1 MVETPSTPPSGFD
14 GEALRRKICEKIKSH
29 SGTPEALTEA
39 VAKII
44 LREGLGLADKQITRQ
59 YQCFRGLEDAK
70 RGRSDL
76 AITYEDDIDL
86 NITRKNP
93 KILFELKRSDRQ
105 FIFGSKNYFEDVD
118 QLKDYMNSLPCQTIE
133 HGIIFNIHQLQVFR
147 KHGNLIF
154 PITKIINLPGLIEN
168 NRRQQATENTE
179 VTIDI
184 KEVIDFIKIE
194 VIEQPRKNQRLPG
207 TIITVWNNK
216 GGVGKTTISSY
227 LSLLLSVL
235 DCLRKKIRKNRV
247 LAIDFDHN
255 QANLTQRFERKET
268 NGKTEKL
275 LDHIHRHGNLDQFEL
290 KGYFEEIKCKKQRT
304 EIHFLPADEILR
316 SKPEYS
322 DEGIY
327 KKYEEDNCLRRL
339 CLEFAKKYDYIIID
353 TPLGWE
359 QSVYAQSAV
368 RAADCLLPIGSYGD
382 FDSFHG
388 YYHIIYHII
397 RDKLPEIR
405 KSRPDMGPDNLGLW
419 INNWRPSDR
428 RQIKIM
434 NSEEF
439 EYYIRISQKEK
450 QQELRR
456 SFFVKDN
463 ELRCINYH
471 ALIAKGSCR
480 NPDMN
485 VKLLQ
490 NFTHM
495 NIKKAYRKLLTSIV
509 GEVQ

>member
-1 MVETPSTPPSGFD
+1 MAETPSTPPSGFD
-14 GEALRRKICEKIKSH
+14 GEALRRKIYEKIKSH

-44 LREGLGLADKQITRQ
+44 LLDGLGLVDRQIMRQ
-59 YQCFRGLEDAK
+59 YQCFRGLENSK
-70 RGRSDL
+70 RGRADL

-86 NITRKNP
+86 NIIRKNP

-118 QLKDYMNSLPCQTIE
+118 QLKDYMNSLPCQTVE

-168 NRRQQATENTE
+168 NRRQQATKNTE

-184 KEVIDFIKIE
+184 KKVIDFLKIE
-194 VIEQPRKNQRLPG
+194 VIEQPRRSRLPG

-235 DCLRKKIRKNRV
+235 DCPRKKIRKNRI

-255 QANLTQRFERKET
+255 QANLTQRFECKGT

-275 LDHIHRHGNLDQFEL
+275 LDHIKKHGNLDQFEL
-290 KGYFEEIKCKKQRT
+290 KGYFEEIKCARQRT
-304 EIHFLPADEILR
+304 EIHFLPADEIL
-316 SKPEYS
+316 KNNKEYK
-322 DEGIY
+322 DV
-327 KKYEEDNCLRRL
+327 YEKGNCLREL
-339 CLEFAKKYDYIIID
+339 CLELAKKYDYVIID
-353 TPLGWE
+353 TPPGWE

-388 YYHIIYHII
+388 YYRVIC
-397 RDKLPEIR
+397 DKLPEIR

-419 INNWRPSDR
+419 INNWRRNDR
-428 RQIKIM
+428 RQIKTM

-439 EYYIRISQKEK
+439 EYYIQISQKEK

-456 SFFVKDN
+456 SFFAKDN
-463 ELRCINYH
+463 GLRCINYH

-490 NFTHM
+490 TFTHM
-495 NIKKAYRKLLTSIV
+495 DIQKAYRKLLTSIV